1 MSTTSKMDTSEVF
14 EMFETINKK
23 LDKLPEKSA
32 EPVQFDFAPV
42 YAMTERFERVVE
54 EVRKP
59 VRVENHHRHTID
71 ITSSKVFLSL
81 VVMVLVILGLS
92 YAIGE
97 QRRIISQYRGND
109 LKYRYIKMIGK
120 TNEENLSHVE
130 RVFYYSD
137 SIKIIRKQ
145 VDRYERLVKE
155 QAEKIERAKQE
166 NEAVKR
172 LQEEVKTIKTQ
183 K

>member
-1 MSTTSKMDTSEVF
+1 MSTTSKMDTSAVF

-23 LDKLPEKSA
+23 LDKPPEKSA
-32 EPVQFDFAPV
+32 EPVPIDFAPV
-42 YAMTERFERVVE
+42 YAMTKRFEQVVE

-120 TNEENLSHVE
+120 TNEENLYRME
-130 RVFYYSD
+130 QQFKNND

-145 VDRYERLVKE
+145 VEKFEELVKE
-155 QAEKIERAKQE
+155 QAERTQRMRHETEKIDKLNKLSNSLKN
-166 NEAVKR
+166 NE
-172 LQEEVKTIKTQ
+172 
-183 K
+183 